1 MSHRRWIWDIGRI
14 FIMNRL
20 RSMYQY
26 SHIAS
31 RLHGW
36 ISIFFCLEISL
47 ETWDKENRTEPWNL
61 TIKPRSLPE
70 YWCYI
75 SNTNSSVSLRFQT
88 TRKLLKHEGLRARV
102 FYRFRVVCHR
112 NETRRMSVWN
122 NFSNEWNGINCFSW
136 YLRTLECTA
145 YHD

>member
-1 MSHRRWIWDIGRI
+1 MREGGGGRLLGE
-14 FIMNRL
+14 N
-20 RSMYQY
+20 
-26 SHIAS
+26 HI
-31 RLHGW
+31 L
-36 ISIFFCLEISL
+36 ILSIEFMLTFKCHLLSFFFFGGNKTSL
-47 ETWDKENRTEPWNL
+47 KN
-61 TIKPRSLPE
+61 TIRFMLNTGLS
-70 YWCYI
+70 YI

-102 FYRFRVVCHR
+102 FYCFRVVCHR